1 MIRDVDACPN
11 ELELHIVQHGLVR
24 FFPWS
29 MRSA

>member
-1 MIRDVDACPN
+1 MVRDVGACPN
-11 ELELHIVQHGLVR
+11 ELELHIVQHRLVR